1 MNDGV
6 DLSPPERLLLA
17 TDLSAR
23 CHHRLKPA
31 KQFAGE
37 WLLPRYAHEHG
48 IEFAVPRLRGQAG
61 QARALMGSKGDH
73 LRNLTCDTLLVS
85 TGRRNGVA

>member
-1 MNDGV
+1 M
-6 DLSPPERLLLA
+6 LLA
-17 TDLSAR
+17 NGSSAR
-23 CHHRLKPA
+23 CDRPLKPV

-48 IEFAVPRLRGQAG
+48 IEFAVPRLRGKAG
-61 QARALMGSKGDH
+61 QARALTGSKGDH
-73 LRNLTCDTLLVS
+73 LRNLTCDTLRVS